1 MKNKKLILA
10 IDTSTHFL
18 SMALYKD
25 GQIFCSTKNS
35 LDHSENLVKILD
47 KILSL
52 SEVRLKDINLLAVN
66 IGPGSFTGLR
76 IGLCFVR
83 FLAKYLRLKI
93 VTTNSFWMLLYEFVK
108 KYDLNKNCKI
118 VALFPS
124 VKNEF
129 YFCEFEV
136 NNKKEQKMLKYGYVK
151 QSEMNFK
158 NVDFFLVPKF
168 VKIDIKN
175 SVKLSFSA
183 KQIIQMFL
191 DENSLYKIVSYY
203 QLVPFYVRHTYY

>member
-83 FLAKYLRLKI
+83 FLAKYFRLKI
-93 VTTNSFWMLLYEFVK
+93 VTTNSFWMLLYEFIK

-136 NNKKEQKMLKYGYVK
+136 NDKKEQKMLKYGYVK

-158 NVDFFLVPKF
+158 NVDFFLIPKF

-191 DENSLYKIVSYY
+191 DESSLYKIVSYY

>member
-25 GQIFCSTKNS
+25 EQIFCSTKNS

-83 FLAKYLRLKI
+83 FLAKYFRLKI
-93 VTTNSFWMLLYEFVK
+93 VTTNSFWMLLYEFIK

-118 VALFPS
+118 VSLFPS

-151 QSEMNFK
+151 QSEMDFK

>member
-93 VTTNSFWMLLYEFVK
+93 VTTTSFWMLLYEFVK

-151 QSEMNFK
+151 QSEMDFK

>member
-52 SEVRLKDINLLAVN
+52 SEIRLKDINLLAVN

-83 FLAKYLRLKI
+83 FLAKYFRLKI
-93 VTTNSFWMLLYEFVK
+93 VTTNSFWMLLYEFIK

-191 DENSLYKIVSYY
+191 DESSLYKIVSYY

>member
-83 FLAKYLRLKI
+83 FLAKYFRLKI
-93 VTTNSFWMLLYEFVK
+93 VTTNSFWMLLYEFIK

-158 NVDFFLVPKF
+158 NVDFFLIPKF

-191 DENSLYKIVSYY
+191 DESSLYKIVSYY

>member
-1 MKNKKLILA
+1 MKNKKSILA

-52 SEVRLKDINLLAVN
+52 SKVRLKDINLLAVN

-93 VTTNSFWMLLYEFVK
+93 VTTTSFWMLLYEFVK

-151 QSEMNFK
+151 QSEMDFK

>member
-18 SMALYKD
+18 SIALYKD

-47 KILSL
+47 KIFSL
-52 SEVRLKDINLLAVN
+52 SEIRLKDINLLAVN

-83 FLAKYLRLKI
+83 FLAKYFRLKI
-93 VTTNSFWMLLYEFVK
+93 VTTNSFWMLLYEFIK

-124 VKNEF
+124 VKNEL

-191 DENSLYKIVSYY
+191 DESSLYKIVSYY

>member
-83 FLAKYLRLKI
+83 FLAKCFRLKI
-93 VTTNSFWMLLYEFVK
+93 VTTNSFWMLLYEFIK

-136 NNKKEQKMLKYGYVK
+136 NNKKEQKMLEYGYAK

-191 DENSLYKIVSYY
+191 DESSLYKIVSYY

>member
-18 SMALYKD
+18 SIALYKD

-76 IGLCFVR
+76 IGLCFVK
-83 FLAKYLRLKI
+83 FLAKYFRLKI
-93 VTTNSFWMLLYEFVK
+93 VTTNSFWMLLYEFIK

-136 NNKKEQKMLKYGYVK
+136 NNKKEQKMMKYGYVK

-158 NVDFFLVPKF
+158 NVDFFLIPKF

-191 DENSLYKIVSYY
+191 DESSLYKIVSYY

>member
-52 SEVRLKDINLLAVN
+52 SEVCLKDINLLAVN

-76 IGLCFVR
+76 IGLCFIR
-83 FLAKYLRLKI
+83 FLAKYFRLKI
-93 VTTNSFWMLLYEFVK
+93 VTTNSFWMLLYEFIK

-136 NNKKEQKMLKYGYVK
+136 NDKKEQKMLKYGYVK

-158 NVDFFLVPKF
+158 NVDFFLIPKF

-191 DENSLYKIVSYY
+191 DESSLYKIVSYY

>member
-18 SMALYKD
+18 SIALYKD

-76 IGLCFVR
+76 IGLCFVK
-83 FLAKYLRLKI
+83 FLAKYFRLKI
-93 VTTNSFWMLLYEFVK
+93 VTTNSFWMLLYEFIK

-136 NNKKEQKMLKYGYVK
+136 NNKKEQKIMKYGYVK

-158 NVDFFLVPKF
+158 NVDFFLIPKF

-191 DENSLYKIVSYY
+191 DESSLYKIVSYY

>member
-18 SMALYKD
+18 SIALYKD

-52 SEVRLKDINLLAVN
+52 SEIRLKDINLLAVN

-93 VTTNSFWMLLYEFVK
+93 VTTNSFWMLLYEFIK

-191 DENSLYKIVSYY
+191 DESSLYKIVSYY

>member
-83 FLAKYLRLKI
+83 FLAKYFRLKI
-93 VTTNSFWMLLYEFVK
+93 VTTNSFWMLLYEFIK

-118 VALFPS
+118 VTLFPS

-158 NVDFFLVPKF
+158 NVNFFLIPKF

-191 DENSLYKIVSYY
+191 DESSLYKIVSYY